1 MTAERTLVP
10 TGIEGLDNILNGGF
24 PADRVYLIQGDP
36 GVGKTTIALQ
46 LLLAGAARGEP
57 VLYVTLS
64 ETRDEINGVAQSHGW
79 SLDPI
84 HIYEMANADPGDEP
98 DNENTL
104 YMPAEVELGERM
116 RSLLE
121 TIDRIKPRRVIIDS
135 CSELRLLAGTP
146 LRFRRQILAL
156 KRDLVKRNC
165 TMWLLENPLTQGGDV
180 LLQSLV
186 HGVIALEQ
194 LAPLYGS
201 ERRRLRVLKL
211 REVRYRGGYH
221 DFLIQTGG
229 VRVYPRLVAAEHVS
243 ASGRDSIPSG
253 VSGLDALLGGG
264 IDRGTSTLLLGP
276 AGSGKSAMA
285 TAFAMAEAQ
294 RGESSAL
301 FAFDESIDTL
311 FARAEA
317 LGMPLRAHVDSGR
330 VILRAVDPAELSPG
344 EFVHA
349 VRRAVEEKGA
359 RVVIIDSLNG
369 YFNAMVD
376 EKFVLAQMHELLTY
390 LGHRGVATI
399 LVMAQHGMVGTM
411 AAPIDV
417 SYLADTVV
425 LLRFFEAQGRVRK
438 AVSALK
444 KRSGHH
450 EDAIREYL
458 ITPSGLMV
466 GPPLRDFRGVLT
478 GVPDYDSQLPD
489 LRADEEPRD

>member
-1 MTAERTLVP
+1 MTAERVLVP
-10 TGIEGLDNILNGGF
+10 TGIDGLDNVLNGGF
-24 PADRVYLIQGDP
+24 PANRVYLVQGDP
-36 GVGKTTIALQ
+36 GVGKTTMALQ
-46 LLLAGAARGEP
+46 MLLDGAARGEP

-64 ETRDEINGVAQSHGW
+64 ETRDEIEGVAASHGW
-79 SLDPI
+79 SLEPI
-84 HIYEMANADPGDEP
+84 HIYEMANTEDGVEP
-98 DNENTL
+98 DAENTL
-104 YMPAEVELGERM
+104 YTPAEVELGERM
-116 RSLLE
+116 RALLE
-121 TIDRIKPRRVIIDS
+121 TIDRIQPRRVIIDS

-146 LRFRRQILAL
+146 LRFRRQVLAL
-156 KRDLVKRNC
+156 KRGLVKRNC
-165 TMWLLENPLTQGGDV
+165 TMWLLENPLTPGGDV

-186 HGVIALEQ
+186 HGVLSLEQ

-229 VRVYPRLVAAEHVS
+229 IRVYPRLVAAEHVTAGARQS
-243 ASGRDSIPSG
+243 MPSD
-253 VSGLDALLGGG
+253 VAGLDALLGGG

-285 TAFAMAEAQ
+285 TAFVMAAAA
-294 RGESSAL
+294 RGERSAI
-301 FAFDESIDTL
+301 FAFDESIGTL
-311 FARAEA
+311 FARADA
-317 LGMPLRAHVDSGR
+317 LGMRLRAQVDGDVVS
-330 VILRAVDPAELSPG
+330 VQAVDPAELSPG

-349 VRRAVEEKGA
+349 VRRAVEERDA
-359 RVVIIDSLNG
+359 RVVVIDSLNG
-369 YFNAMVD
+369 YFNAMID
-376 EKFVLAQMHELLTY
+376 EAFVLAQMHELLTY

-399 LVMAQHGMVGTM
+399 LVMAQHGMVGSM
-411 AAPIDV
+411 VAPIDV

-450 EDAIREYL
+450 EDSIREYL
-458 ITPSGLMV
+458 ITSDGLAV

-489 LRADEEPRD
+489 LAGEPRE